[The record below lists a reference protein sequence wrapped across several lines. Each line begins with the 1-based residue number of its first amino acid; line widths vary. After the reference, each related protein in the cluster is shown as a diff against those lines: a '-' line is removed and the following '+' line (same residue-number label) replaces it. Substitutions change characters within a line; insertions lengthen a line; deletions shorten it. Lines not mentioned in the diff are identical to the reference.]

1 MILDNVPSKSIFKIC
16 GNSVNFKPG
25 LSQVA
30 MARNGALRAAAQ
42 EITKDK
48 RFAGMTIKRE
58 TGKDDRG
65 VTADGMYIFQQGA
78 VGPGACKPPYEDLK
92 LPDRRGRRP

>member
-1 MILDNVPSKSIFKIC
+1 
-16 GNSVNFKPG
+16 
-25 LSQVA
+25 

-58 TGKDDRG
+58 TWKDDRG

-78 VGPGACKPPYEDLK
+78 VGPGTFKLPYEDFK